1 MAGAAPPGV
10 SQSKPAL
17 FACGRLGKKAKCM
30 GFRGPRAVRPGGCPH
45 LLGGLQLSQGKD
57 KEGRMNTVWL
67 VVVCISIVF
76 AAINGRI
83 DGFTKAMFEAGKA
96 AVEVCLY
103 LVGIVSLWLGLT
115 KILEDSGLIYKLS
128 NFFRPAISF
137 LFRNIPEG
145 HPSITSIT
153 LNLLANL
160 FGLGN
165 AATPLGIK
173 AMEDLQT
180 LNPENDT
187 ITFEM
192 MLFIVINTSS
202 IQLIPFTVIGLL
214 ASYGSRNPN
223 VVVLPTLISTVV
235 SSATAVGILFLF
247 KKFSRKDR

>member
-1 MAGAAPPGV
+1 
-10 SQSKPAL
+10 
-17 FACGRLGKKAKCM
+17 
-30 GFRGPRAVRPGGCPH
+30 
-45 LLGGLQLSQGKD
+45 LGGWQLSRGQD

-67 VVVCISIVF
+67 LIICISIVF
-76 AAINGRI
+76 AAVTGRI
-83 DGFTKAMFEAGKA
+83 DGFTKALFEAGRA

-103 LVGIVSLWLGLT
+103 LVGIVSLWLGIT

-137 LFRNIPEG
+137 LFRKIPEG

-180 LNPENDT
+180 LNNESDT

-202 IQLIPFTVIGLL
+202 IQIVPFTAIGLL

-223 VVVLPTLISTVV
+223 TIILPTILSTII
-235 SSATAVGILFLF
+235 SSAIAVGILFLF

>member
-1 MAGAAPPGV
+1 
-10 SQSKPAL
+10 
-17 FACGRLGKKAKCM
+17 
-30 GFRGPRAVRPGGCPH
+30 
-45 LLGGLQLSQGKD
+45 
-57 KEGRMNTVWL
+57 MNTIWL
-67 VVVCISIVF
+67 VVICISVLF
-76 AAINGRI
+76 AAVSGRI
-83 DGFTKAMFEAGKA
+83 DEFTKAMFEAGKA

-128 NFFRPAISF
+128 NFFGVGISL
-137 LFRNIPEG
+137 LFRNIPKG

-165 AATPLGIK
+165 AATPLGIR

-180 LNPENDT
+180 LNDQPET

-202 IQLIPFTVIGLL
+202 IQLVPFTTIGLL
-214 ASYGSRNPN
+214 ASYGSHNPN
-223 VVVLPTLISTVV
+223 IIVLPTLIATAV

-247 KKFSRKDR
+247 KKLSRRAG

>member
-1 MAGAAPPGV
+1 
-10 SQSKPAL
+10 
-17 FACGRLGKKAKCM
+17 
-30 GFRGPRAVRPGGCPH
+30 
-45 LLGGLQLSQGKD
+45 
-57 KEGRMNTVWL
+57 MNTVWL
-67 VVVCISIVF
+67 VVICISVLF
-76 AAINGRI
+76 AAVNGRMNE
-83 DGFTKAMFEAGKA
+83 FTKATFEAGKS

-103 LVGIVSLWLGLT
+103 LVAIVSLWLGLT
-115 KILEDSGLIYKLS
+115 KILEDSGLVYKLS
-128 NFFRPAISF
+128 NFFKPAIS
-137 LFRNIPEG
+137 LIFRNVPAG

-180 LNPENDT
+180 LNPETET

-202 IQLIPFTVIGLL
+202 VQLIPFTVIGLL
-214 ASYGSRNPN
+214 ANYGSRNPN
-223 VVVLPTLISTVV
+223 AVILPTLISTAI

-247 KKFSRKDR
+247 RKAWRKDG

>member
-1 MAGAAPPGV
+1 
-10 SQSKPAL
+10 
-17 FACGRLGKKAKCM
+17 
-30 GFRGPRAVRPGGCPH
+30 
-45 LLGGLQLSQGKD
+45 
-57 KEGRMNTVWL
+57 MNTIWL
-67 VVVCISIVF
+67 LVICISILFSTVS
-76 AAINGRI
+76 GRI
-83 DGFTKAMFEAGKA
+83 DEFTKAMFEAGKA

-128 NFFRPAISF
+128 NFFGSAISL
-137 LFRNIPEG
+137 LFRNIPKG

-180 LNPENDT
+180 LNNQPDT

-202 IQLIPFTVIGLL
+202 IQLVPFTVIGLL
-214 ASYGSRNPN
+214 ANYGSHNPN
-223 VVVLPTLISTVV
+223 IIVLPTIIATLV

-247 KKFSRKDR
+247 KKLSRRAV

>member
-1 MAGAAPPGV
+1 MNAIWFV
-10 SQSKPAL
+10 VICISVL
-17 FACGRLGKKAKCM
+17 FA
-30 GFRGPRAVRPGGCPH
+30 
-45 LLGGLQLSQGKD
+45 
-57 KEGRMNTVWL
+57 
-67 VVVCISIVF
+67 
-76 AAINGRI
+76 AANGRI
-83 DGFTKAMFEAGKA
+83 DEFTKAMFEAGKA

-115 KILEDSGLIYKLS
+115 KVLEDSGLIYKLS
-128 NFFRPAISF
+128 NFFGVGISL
-137 LFRNIPEG
+137 LFRNIPKG
-145 HPSITSIT
+145 HSSITSIT

-180 LNPENDT
+180 LNDQPDT

-202 IQLIPFTVIGLL
+202 IQLIPFTTIGLL
-214 ASYGSRNPN
+214 ASYGSKNPN
-223 VVVLPTLISTVV
+223 IIVLPTLLATVI

-247 KKFSRKDR
+247 RKFSRRAG

>member
-1 MAGAAPPGV
+1 
-10 SQSKPAL
+10 
-17 FACGRLGKKAKCM
+17 
-30 GFRGPRAVRPGGCPH
+30 
-45 LLGGLQLSQGKD
+45 
-57 KEGRMNTVWL
+57 MNTVFF
-67 VVVCISIVF
+67 VVIGISVIF
-76 AAINGRI
+76 AAITGRI
-83 DGFTKAMFEAGKA
+83 DDFTKALFEAGKA

-103 LVGIVSLWLGLT
+103 LVAIVSLWLGLT
-115 KILEDSGLIYKLS
+115 KILEDCGLIYKLS

-137 LFRNIPEG
+137 LFKNIPAG

-180 LNPENDT
+180 LNPETDT

-214 ASYGSRNPN
+214 ASYGSHNPN
-223 VVVLPTLISTVV
+223 VIVFPTLISTAI
-235 SSATAVGILFLF
+235 SSATAVGILYMFRKL
-247 KKFSRKDR
+247 SRKAN

>member
-1 MAGAAPPGV
+1 LAGW
-10 SQSKPAL
+10 
-17 FACGRLGKKAKCM
+17 
-30 GFRGPRAVRPGGCPH
+30 
-45 LLGGLQLSQGKD
+45 QLSQGQD
-57 KEGRMNTVWL
+57 KEGWMNTVWL
-67 VVVCISIVF
+67 VIVCISIVF
-76 AAINGRI
+76 AAITGRI

-103 LVGIVSLWLGLT
+103 LVGIVSLWLGIT

-137 LFRNIPEG
+137 LFKNIPEG

-180 LNPENDT
+180 LNTENDT

-202 IQLIPFTVIGLL
+202 IQLVPFTTIGLL

-223 VVVLPTLISTVV
+223 AIILPTIISTII
-235 SSATAVGILFLF
+235 SSATAVIILYLF

>member
-1 MAGAAPPGV
+1 
-10 SQSKPAL
+10 
-17 FACGRLGKKAKCM
+17 
-30 GFRGPRAVRPGGCPH
+30 
-45 LLGGLQLSQGKD
+45 
-57 KEGRMNTVWL
+57 MNTIWL
-67 VVVCISIVF
+67 VVICISVLF
-76 AAINGRI
+76 AAVSGRI
-83 DGFTKAMFEAGKA
+83 DEFTKAMFEAGKA

-128 NFFRPAISF
+128 NFFGVGISL
-137 LFRNIPEG
+137 LFRNIPKG

-165 AATPLGIK
+165 AATPLGIR

-180 LNPENDT
+180 LNDQPET

-202 IQLIPFTVIGLL
+202 IQLIPFTTIGLL
-214 ASYGSRNPN
+214 ASYGSHNPN
-223 VVVLPTLISTVV
+223 IIVLPTLIATAV

-247 KKFSRKDR
+247 KKLSRRAG

>member
-1 MAGAAPPGV
+1 
-10 SQSKPAL
+10 
-17 FACGRLGKKAKCM
+17 
-30 GFRGPRAVRPGGCPH
+30 
-45 LLGGLQLSQGKD
+45 
-57 KEGRMNTVWL
+57 MNTVWL
-67 VVVCISIVF
+67 LIVCVSIVF
-76 AAINGRI
+76 AAVNGKI

-96 AVEVCLY
+96 SVEVCLS
-103 LVGIVSLWLGLT
+103 LVGIVSLWLGIT

-137 LFRNIPEG
+137 LFRKIPEG

-180 LNPENDT
+180 LNNENDT

-202 IQLIPFTVIGLL
+202 IQIVPFTAIGLL

-223 VVVLPTLISTVV
+223 AIILPTILATIL
-235 SSATAVGILFLF
+235 SSATAVGILYLF

>member
-1 MAGAAPPGV
+1 
-10 SQSKPAL
+10 
-17 FACGRLGKKAKCM
+17 
-30 GFRGPRAVRPGGCPH
+30 
-45 LLGGLQLSQGKD
+45 
-57 KEGRMNTVWL
+57 MNTVWL
-67 VVVCISIVF
+67 LVVCISIWF
-76 AAINGRI
+76 ASINGKI

-96 AVEVCLY
+96 AVEVCLH

-115 KILEDSGLIYKLS
+115 KILEESGLIYKLS

-137 LFRNIPEG
+137 LFRNITEG

-153 LNLLANL
+153 LNLLANF

-165 AATPLGIK
+165 AATPLGIR

-202 IQLIPFTVIGLL
+202 IQLVPFTAIGLL
-214 ASYGSRNPN
+214 ASYGSPQPRATL
-223 VVVLPTLISTVV
+223 LPTIIATVIST
-235 SSATAVGILFLF
+235 AAAVGVLVFI
-247 KKFSRKDR
+247 KKIRRKRW

>member
-1 MAGAAPPGV
+1 
-10 SQSKPAL
+10 
-17 FACGRLGKKAKCM
+17 
-30 GFRGPRAVRPGGCPH
+30 
-45 LLGGLQLSQGKD
+45 
-57 KEGRMNTVWL
+57 MNTIWL
-67 VVVCISIVF
+67 VVICISILFSAVS
-76 AAINGRI
+76 GRI
-83 DGFTKAMFEAGKA
+83 DVFTKGMFEAGKA

-103 LVGIVSLWLGLT
+103 LVGILSLWLGLT

-128 NFFRPAISF
+128 DFFGSAISL
-137 LFRNIPEG
+137 LFRNIPKG

-180 LNPENDT
+180 LNDQPDT

-202 IQLIPFTVIGLL
+202 IQLVPFTIIGLL
-214 ASYGSRNPN
+214 ASYGSHNPN
-223 VVVLPTLISTVV
+223 IIVLPTLISTVI
-235 SSATAVGILFLF
+235 SSAIAVCILFLF
-247 KKFSRKDR
+247 KKLSRGAI